1 MKQISVLDGIDFMN
15 KERKEITDRICI
27 KYKNM
32 LLDKNKGKEI
42 KKILKTMVN
51 QRSVL
56 DTIDFMNNER
66 KEIVQRVQKKHLESI
81 KTKKENAS
89 KKRI

>member
-1 MKQISVLDGIDFMN
+1 
-15 KERKEITDRICI
+15 
-27 KYKNM
+27 
-32 LLDKNKGKEI
+32 
-42 KKILKTMVN
+42 MVN